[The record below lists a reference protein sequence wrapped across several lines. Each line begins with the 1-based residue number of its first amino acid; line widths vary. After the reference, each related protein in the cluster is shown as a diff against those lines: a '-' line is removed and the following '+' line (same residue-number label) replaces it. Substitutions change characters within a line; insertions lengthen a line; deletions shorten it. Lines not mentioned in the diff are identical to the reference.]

1 MKEIF
6 NEELEERLNKIEY
19 RLDQVEDDIGDIFI
33 NKNMDY
39 NDNIHNMC
47 KDLIDQRTIL
57 KIISIISI
65 INFIVNMIMYI
76 RRKKW
81 YDENDTRKRYWYKI

>member
-6 NEELEERLNKIEY
+6 NEALEERLNKIEY

-39 NDNIHNMC
+39 NDNLYNMC

-76 RRKKW
+76 RRKK
-81 YDENDTRKRYWYKI
+81 